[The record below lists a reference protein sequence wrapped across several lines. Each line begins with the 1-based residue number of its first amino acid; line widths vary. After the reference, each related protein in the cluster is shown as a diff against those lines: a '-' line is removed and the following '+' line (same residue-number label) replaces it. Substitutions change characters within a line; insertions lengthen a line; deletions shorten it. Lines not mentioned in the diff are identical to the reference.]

1 MNNKFKENLDKY
13 KSLIGLVLLCV
24 VITFVSPA
32 FMTLSNITNVFTQVS
47 TNAIIAVGITF
58 VILTGGIDL
67 SVGSTVA
74 ISGAFAASIIKSTNN
89 VFLAVLAAGIVGIV
103 IGLINGLLIS
113 KGKLQAFIATLA
125 TMTIFRGA
133 TLVFTNG
140 TPISKLPENFVNIG
154 NGKLGFIPIPVIITV
169 IVLVIAIYVLT
180 QTRFGRYLYALGG
193 NEDSAR
199 LSGINTTKIKTL
211 VYVISGFA
219 SSIAGVIIASRI
231 GSASPN
237 AGTGFELDAI
247 AAVVIGGTS
256 LAGGEGRITGTIIG
270 ALIIGVLNNG
280 LNLMNVSPFYQSIV
294 KGLVILI
301 AVLLDKKSRK
311 KA

>member
-13 KSLIGLVLLCV
+13 KSLIGLALLCV
-24 VITFVSPA
+24 IITFVSPA

-47 TNAIIAVGITF
+47 TNAIIAVGMTF

-89 VFLAVLAAGIVGIV
+89 VFLAIIVAGIVGIV

-125 TMTIFRGA
+125 TMTIFRGV

-140 TPISKLPENFVNIG
+140 TPISKLSESFVNIG
-154 NGKLGFIPIPVIITV
+154 NGKLGFIPIPVVITV
-169 IVLVIAIYVLT
+169 IVFIIAVYVLT

-199 LSGINTTKIKTL
+199 LSGINTNKIKTL

-256 LAGGEGRITGTIIG
+256 LAGGEGRITGTLIG